1 MQTRTVF
8 RGAVCALLVF
18 TLASMSIAQ
27 MSGTYTIDP
36 TGSGSRNFQTFGAAV
51 TTLTS
56 SGVSGSVVFNVAS
69 TTFKEAV
76 LINTVSG
83 VSSSVTV
90 SFIAAGAGA
99 VIDATGQ
106 TNGLT
111 INAPAS
117 YLIFNNLKVRNA
129 SGYGLNLNGSSSSRC
144 TWLKFLNCEFEVA
157 ASSSS
162 SVRAAHLYYPDD
174 TLFRNT
180 RFLGGGRTLYT
191 QQINRCLFD
200 TCEFDGKNLAS
211 QVISPWNSNDSDNC
225 YINCFIHDCGPSGYG
240 MYINYSQYGNIYW
253 NNTIIVNSSNAA
265 VLLGSCCAW
274 SRCNSFRNNIVI
286 QQGTGPAMI
295 YGMAG
300 VLEYNDLD
308 YNCYYA
314 PNATS
319 GTVQTEGGL
328 FQGTLAAWKAILK
341 LPGLNWIPPGGG
353 SSWDQNSIEADPVLV
368 SATAPYDIHL
378 QGVSPCVNGGTTNYI
393 PGGWVSFPP
402 PSHPFL
408 PTSVTLDYEGQARGA
423 TPDIGADEVTVTLV
437 GTGSGLPGTSINFA
451 LGASPDAGLPY
462 QMGSSLGNGPIP
474 IDTRK
479 LGLSPDALLVL
490 SATNVL
496 PTVFQGYAGVLDGKG
511 AAAARLNIP
520 NIPVLKGTRIYT
532 AFVTLRATAPSGIS
546 NISNSFL
553 FTVQ

>member
-1 MQTRTVF
+1 
-8 RGAVCALLVF
+8 
-18 TLASMSIAQ
+18 
-27 MSGTYTIDP
+27 
-36 TGSGSRNFQTFGAAV
+36 
-51 TTLTS
+51 
-56 SGVSGSVVFNVAS
+56 
-69 TTFKEAV
+69 
-76 LINTVSG
+76 
-83 VSSSVTV
+83 
-90 SFIAAGAGA
+90 
-99 VIDATGQ
+99 
-106 TNGLT
+106 
-111 INAPAS
+111 
-117 YLIFNNLKVRNA
+117 
-129 SGYGLNLNGSSSSRC
+129 
-144 TWLKFLNCEFEVA
+144 
-157 ASSSS
+157 
-162 SVRAAHLYYPDD
+162 
-174 TLFRNT
+174 
-180 RFLGGGRTLYT
+180 
-191 QQINRCLFD
+191 
-200 TCEFDGKNLAS
+200 
-211 QVISPWNSNDSDNC
+211 
-225 YINCFIHDCGPSGYG
+225 

-253 NNTIIVNSSNAA
+253 NNTIIVKSSNAA

-286 QQGTGPAMI
+286 QHGTGPAMI

-341 LPGLNWIPPGGG
+341 LPGLKWIPPGGG

-378 QGVSPCVNGGTTNYI
+378 QGVSPCVNAGTTNYI

-408 PTSVTLDYEGQARGA
+408 PSSVTLDYEGQPRGA

-479 LGLSPDALLVL
+479 LGLSPDTLLLV

-496 PTVFQGYAGVLDGKG
+496 PTVFQGYAGVLDTKG

-520 NIPVLKGTRIYT
+520 NIPALKGTRIYT